1 MGLGALGAAFHHF
14 LPRLICLPEFAAFQ
28 VVGDQLAGSEDPIG
42 VELQRTLVC
51 FIRPLE
57 HGLAAVGVVG
67 VVVATQSEL
76 LPGRSVGG
84 IDFDHMLQDC
94 DGVLVR
100 PGIMGQGQ
108 AVKVKIVRFR
118 VLRASAR
125 IEEAAGDAERRQ
137 QLLAYLRRHLRLQ
150 CDQVLRGRGH
160 VALPQKLVPFHLN
173 CLERNHQA
181 VALLEEVSGKYVG
194 DVDILA
200 SLLRI
205 DVVADKLPR
214 DR

>member
-1 MGLGALGAAFHHF
+1 M
-14 LPRLICLPEFAAFQ
+14 
-28 VVGDQLAGSEDPIG
+28 
-42 VELQRTLVC
+42 
-51 FIRPLE
+51 
-57 HGLAAVGVVG
+57 
-67 VVVATQSEL
+67 
-76 LPGRSVGG
+76 
-84 IDFDHMLQDC
+84 
-94 DGVLVR
+94 
-100 PGIMGQGQ
+100 
-108 AVKVKIVRFR
+108 
-118 VLRASAR
+118 
-125 IEEAAGDAERRQ
+125 
-137 QLLAYLRRHLRLQ
+137 RLQ